1 MEPLLETCHDL
12 EMIASKKQIRMF
24 AELWYE
30 AYLDGL
36 RYDIGVLDYIP
47 ENQYERNRHDVLM
60 FGLLLLNDWKE
71 TRKEYKLSKPRRL
84 KSIVKTF
91 ETDSF
96 RKISRQE
103 LNKIYINY
111 KFKLFMMNM
120 FRTLCCH
127 QFNKKG
133 ALKSLHY
140 LKHDLYDRFTTTRSV
155 INTNYKEMKRLVAQF
170 YDQ

>member
-120 FRTLCCH
+120 LLFSTLKARVMREPTILKTM
-127 QFNKKG
+127 QLILFLLIRKKF
-133 ALKSLHY
+133 ATSL
-140 LKHDLYDRFTTTRSV
+140 
-155 INTNYKEMKRLVAQF
+155 M
-170 YDQ
+170 